1 MEFEENLLPM
11 KNQILLQWM
20 ETISL
25 AGFLILLVLNVL
37 TYFYLPYL
45 SKLLGWVYIL
55 FFLIF
60 IIYSPMVLT
69 IYKKKSIS
77 IYEERTISP
86 IDILNQLPA
95 WLGFLV
101 IVIIVYSLFNF
112 MNCLGL
118 VEGSAGISD
127 GKFVITK
134 RGGFLYYISHEYY
147 IQHRLYE
154 LRLWSGTLLIFY
166 LICSIYYWF
175 FSPVD
180 KAEKA

>member
-1 MEFEENLLPM
+1 
-11 KNQILLQWM
+11 
-20 ETISL
+20 
-25 AGFLILLVLNVL
+25 
-37 TYFYLPYL
+37 
-45 SKLLGWVYIL
+45 
-55 FFLIF
+55 
-60 IIYSPMVLT
+60 MVLT

-95 WLGFLV
+95 GLGFLV

-127 GKFVITK
+127 GKFIITK